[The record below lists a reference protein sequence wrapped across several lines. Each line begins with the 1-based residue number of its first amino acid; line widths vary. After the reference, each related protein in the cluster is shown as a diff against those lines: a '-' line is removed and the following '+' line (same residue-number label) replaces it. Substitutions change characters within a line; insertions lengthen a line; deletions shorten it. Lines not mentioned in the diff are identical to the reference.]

1 MGEGERVKITIDNLD
16 GKGVL
21 DYTGQLSGTSPLT
34 IERKLN
40 EPSQCVVTL
49 AQEALPVPASG
60 ARVAV
65 EADNG
70 VMLFT
75 GYAVAAPARVYGGMG
90 TTGPL
95 YLLELSCRSE
105 ETLLDARVVGT
116 TTECVPSSAG
126 ALLTKMMARTGT
138 AGLPISGDALTTVI
152 GGFQPQ
158 VGKSWSANVSAL
170 SNAAHARYRVLN
182 GEVFFEN
189 IGGQV
194 HTLAESDGSLDRSAF
209 HGARVRSAV
218 GDITV
223 CGPVEPQTYVT
234 ELFKGDGVTA
244 AFDLGET
251 PLLEK
256 AKLVL
261 EMFRGPGVDPQTWAV
276 VDGGGH
282 VSVTARG
289 LTLGAGQGGA
299 GASSVTA
306 VDDVEMGGVLLLELS
321 GLQIDSPGEGYFA
334 GFLSGSLSPANLTA
348 AFHLQPSGSSVT
360 ATPVVLGVQAG
371 VSLTLQTG
379 HTYTLRVRY
388 HCKDRQR
395 AVQSYSTG
403 GADGS
408 VVLGGGTLSAG
419 ADLVMEVQETTGGAQ
434 FAPVVLYD
442 GSIRQAPAH
451 CTPLVVDSISFLGS
465 MASFELT
472 RPGEVWV
479 TCAPAGAAAATQRLG
494 ASAQTAQA
502 KVTSTGRL
510 SFYTGNAPAAGTV
523 VSVAYRVGGYALAR
537 MTAAS
542 GATLGSLIM
551 RAEHPLTRSSA
562 DCELAALALLA
573 TSTWSEG
580 AWKGTYDCWNPH
592 QTADIWPGDL
602 LQVEAPSAAMATSLL
617 VRAVQVKATSSAPEL
632 LQYKVTYANEWA
644 EVFSL
649 KTVEGAPAKAWL
661 PSTALA
667 APTALAS
674 LRDLVVAGVSATQ
687 IQVQAGMAPP
697 TGGGFEVRRSDET
710 FGAGDGADLV
720 LRSPVANFTIVREA
734 PVERYYVRTYD
745 GATPP
750 NYSRFSSAIFVNIS
764 MQ

>member
-1 MGEGERVKITIDNLD
+1 VKITIDNLD
-16 GKGVL
+16 GAGVL
-21 DYTGQLSGTSPLT
+21 DYTGLLSGTSPLT

-49 AQEALPVPASG
+49 AQGALPVPASG

-75 GYAVAAPARVYGGMG
+75 GYALAAPARVYGGMG
-90 TTGPL
+90 TMGPQ
-95 YLLELSCRSE
+95 YLLELACRSE
-105 ETLLDARVVGT
+105 ETVLDARVVGK

-138 AGLPISGDALTTVI
+138 AGLPISGDALSTVI
-152 GGFQPQ
+152 GGFQPE
-158 VGKSWSANVSAL
+158 VGKGWSANVSAL
-170 SNAAHARYRVLN
+170 SNAARARYRVLN
-182 GEVFFEN
+182 GEVLFET

-194 HTLAESDGSLDRSAF
+194 HVLAESDGSLDRGAF
-209 HGARVRSAV
+209 HGARVRNAV
-218 GDITV
+218 GDVTV
-223 CGPVEPQTYVT
+223 CGPVEPQAYVT
-234 ELFKGDGVTA
+234 ELFEGDGVTA
-244 AFDLGET
+244 AFDLSEA
-251 PLLEK
+251 PLQEK
-256 AKLVL
+256 AKLVV
-261 EMFRGPGVDPQTWAV
+261 ETFRGPGVDPQAWAV

-282 VSVTARG
+282 VSVTNRG
-289 LTLGAGQGGA
+289 LTLGPGQGGS

-306 VDDVEMGGVLLLELS
+306 LDDVEMGGVLLLELG
-321 GLQIDSPGEGYFA
+321 GLEIDSPGEGYFA
-334 GFLSGSLSPANLTA
+334 GFLSGSLSAANLVA
-348 AFHLQPSGSSVT
+348 AFHLQPSGTSVT

-371 VSLTLQTG
+371 ASAALQTN

-395 AVQSYSTG
+395 ALQSYSTG
-403 GADGS
+403 GADGA
-408 VVLGGGTLSAG
+408 VVLGGGTLTAG
-419 ADLVMEVQETTGGAQ
+419 ADLVLEIQETTGGAQ

-442 GSIRQAPAH
+442 GSIQQAPAS
-451 CTPLVVDSISFLGS
+451 CTPMVVDSINFLGS

-479 TCAPAGAAAATQRLG
+479 SCAPAGSAAATQRLG
-494 ASAQTAQA
+494 PSAQSAQA

-510 SFYTGNAPAAGTV
+510 TFYKGNVPGTGTV

-537 MTAAS
+537 MAAAS
-542 GATLGSLIM
+542 GATLGSLIV
-551 RAEHPLTRSSA
+551 RAEHPRTRTSA

-573 TSTWSEG
+573 TSTWSDG
-580 AWKGTYDCWNPH
+580 AWKGTYDCWNAH
-592 QTADIWPGDL
+592 LRADMWPGDL
-602 LQVEAPSAAMATSLL
+602 LQVEAASAAVNAALL
-617 VRAVQVKATSSAPEL
+617 IRAVQVKATSCAPEL

-649 KTVEGAPAKAWL
+649 KTTEGAPATAWL
-661 PSTALA
+661 PSTALV

-674 LRDLVVAGVSATQ
+674 LGDLVVAGVSATQ

-697 TGGGFEVRRSDET
+697 AGGGFEVRRSDET

-734 PVERYYVRTYD
+734 PVERYYVRMYD

-750 NYSRFSSAIFVNIS
+750 NYSRYSSAIFVNIA